1 MSCVDVQTAEKIA
14 RKKALGRLGALRRS
28 ITSFRVRLGDDWL
41 FGFVRTKFRDD
52 GFQIAVKLT
61 YVDCRGV
68 ALEKV
73 PPDVAEKVRKY
84 VEENVAMLLE
94 REFSGLLK

>member
-41 FGFVRTKFRDD
+41 FGFVKTKFRDD